1 MTTTPLKRAVAFVSF
16 GRVFRL
22 INTLRLPYSADRH
35 NLQASAGAFAAKET
49 QIYNAVFSKL

>member
-22 INTLRLPYSADRH
+22 INTLPYSADRH